1 MLKSC
6 PISVHRIDAHFV
18 RLIALQVMIVGL
30 LLLLTGQLFFVFLLL
45 FDFSIR
51 TLKINKLSPFANIAK
66 FIIHRLDMKPKLCD
80 EAPKRFALY
89 FGLVIIGFLTLFFIF
104 GYDKTTNVLLVSILV
119 CAFLEA
125 TFDYCVGCKI
135 YYYLQHVVPMS
146 R

>member
-6 PISVHRIDAHFV
+6 PISIHRIDAHFV
-18 RLIALQVMIVGL
+18 RLIALQVMIIGS
-30 LLLLTGQLFFVFLLL
+30 LLLLTEQLFFVFLLL

-51 TLKINKLSPFANIAK
+51 TLKINKLSPFAHIAK
-66 FIIHRLDMKPKLCD
+66 FIIHRLYMKPKLCD

-89 FGLVIIGFLTLFFIF
+89 LGLVIIGLLTLTFTFE
-104 GYDKTTNVLLVSILV
+104 YTNVSNILV
-119 CAFLEA
+119 VSLLICAFLEA

-135 YYYLQHVVPMS
+135 YYYLQHIVPMN